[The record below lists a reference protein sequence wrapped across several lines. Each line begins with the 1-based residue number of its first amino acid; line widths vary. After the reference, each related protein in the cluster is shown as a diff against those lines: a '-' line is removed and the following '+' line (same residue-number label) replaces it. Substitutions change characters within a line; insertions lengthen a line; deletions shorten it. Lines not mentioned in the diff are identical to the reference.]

1 VIFTFLGTTLTIDAV
16 WDLADALNALMTIP
30 NLIAILLMSPEI
42 AKLTKYYVDENH
54 IDEIDKTPV
63 PLRTDFS

>member
-1 VIFTFLGTTLTIDAV
+1 V

-54 IDEIDKTPV
+54 IDEIDKTPI